1 MDIKL
6 LPAGEYVL
14 VDTNIFIYH
23 FGNLS
28 LECQQ
33 LLQRIARG
41 ELNAFIT
48 TIILA
53 ELLHRRMMAE
63 AVMKGLVS
71 AGQPVKKLKAQ
82 PHIATQLTDYIADV
96 QTLLQLPI
104 QIIEATVGDIQASH
118 ALRNAH
124 GLLVNDSINL
134 ACASRMG
141 ITSIVTHDADFVR
154 VPQLSVWEPT
164 DI

>member
-23 FGNLS
+23 LSNLS
-28 LECQQ
+28 PECQQ
-33 LLQRIARG
+33 LLRRIALG
-41 ELNAFIT
+41 ELHAFVT
-48 TIILA
+48 TVIVA

-82 PHIATQLTDYIADV
+82 PHIVAQLTDYIADV
-96 QTLLQLPI
+96 ETLLQLPFHM
-104 QIIEATVGDIQASH
+104 IEATVSDIQASH
-118 ALRNAH
+118 ALRNAY
-124 GLLVNDSINL
+124 GLMVNDSINL
-134 ACASRMG
+134 ACAFRLG
-141 ITSIVTHDADFVR
+141 ITSIVTHDADFHR
-154 VPQLSVWEPT
+154 VAQFSVWEPR

>member
-1 MDIKL
+1 
-6 LPAGEYVL
+6 
-14 VDTNIFIYH
+14 
-23 FGNLS
+23 
-28 LECQQ
+28 
-33 LLQRIARG
+33 
-41 ELNAFIT
+41 
-48 TIILA
+48 
-53 ELLHRRMMAE
+53 MAE

-71 AGQPVKKLKAQ
+71 AGQPVKKLKTQ
-82 PHIATQLTDYIADV
+82 PHIVTQLTDYIADV
-96 QTLLQLPI
+96 QMLLRLPI

-134 ACASRMG
+134 ACASRLG
-141 ITSIVTHDADFVR
+141 ITSIATHDADFGR